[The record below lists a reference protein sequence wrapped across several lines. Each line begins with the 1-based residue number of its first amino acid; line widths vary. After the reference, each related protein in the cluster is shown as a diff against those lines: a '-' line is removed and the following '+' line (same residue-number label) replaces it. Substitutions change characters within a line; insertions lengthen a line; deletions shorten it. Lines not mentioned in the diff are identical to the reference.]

1 MGKGG
6 ELGAREVCKD
16 EGKEDGRILA
26 RFAACVASRV
36 GIEGLWRGQEEMVMS
51 YWGDHGY
58 FVDGTPE
65 GQASNVCGRGR
76 AVAGQLGKKRIL
88 ERWRRHHAWTDI
100 QGRDGREGLHK
111 SDEMMHGDV
120 EIA

>member
-26 RFAACVASRV
+26 CFAACVVSRV
-36 GIEGLWRGQEEMVMS
+36 GIEGLWRGQEDMVMS
-51 YWGDHGY
+51 CWGDHGC

-65 GQASNVCGRGR
+65 GRR
-76 AVAGQLGKKRIL
+76 AMCAAAGALCLDSL
-88 ERWRRHHAWTDI
+88 ERRGYWRGGGAIMHGQTSKG
-100 QGRDGREGLHK
+100 GRDERGFTR
-111 SDEMMHGDV
+111 V
-120 EIA
+120 TR

>member
-51 YWGDHGY
+51 CWGDHGY

-65 GQASNVCGRGR
+65 GRQAMC
-76 AVAGQLGKKRIL
+76 AVAGALCLDSL
-88 ERWRRHHAWTDI
+88 ERRGYWRGGGAIMRGQTSK
-100 QGRDGREGLHK
+100 GGT
-111 SDEMMHGDV
+111 V
-120 EIA
+120 ERGFTKVTR